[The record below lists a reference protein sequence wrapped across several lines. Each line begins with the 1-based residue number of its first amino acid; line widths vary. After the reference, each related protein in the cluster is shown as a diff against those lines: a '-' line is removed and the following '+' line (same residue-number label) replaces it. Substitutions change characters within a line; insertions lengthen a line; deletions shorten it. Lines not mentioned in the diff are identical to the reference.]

1 MLLQFRCKN
10 YRSFKDDMLFNLE
23 PTPKQK
29 DLDYSILQKK
39 AGNKEYKALCSSVI
53 YGPNATGKSNC
64 IGAIA
69 TMKDIV
75 VKGNVRDIKAT
86 NPADG
91 YLSYIPN
98 IHTPDAPVCFFIK
111 FIKDDLLFEYGFSFK
126 TGLSPESVNNI
137 VYEKL
142 RIDDKDV
149 FERTEDDLNITI
161 PEVVKQYM
169 VDQSIDNISSLNKV
183 AKSNIHS
190 TDLFLNN
197 GFKSF
202 YSNTIS
208 EKIIDWFDVDL
219 EVIYRVDSQDI
230 SLKPQTDSELYMED
244 HINNAVRAFGGHNNI
259 AFKPENNLIRK
270 LSFIKDSDG
279 VERYLANSQLYESL
293 GTLRFMNLILPI
305 FDAMTKGGTLL
316 VDEFDASIHPMAIM
330 NLVNIFH
337 NDDVNTNKA
346 QLIFNTHNP
355 IFLNSNLFRRD
366 EIKFVEYE
374 KDSSSMYSL
383 ADFGTSKG
391 GVRKGEDYMKN
402 YFINK
407 YGAISDVDF
416 TDIIKDAMNGR
427 LEHHARKKVQ

>member
-10 YRSFKDDMLFNLE
+10 YRSFKDDMLFSLE
-23 PTPKQK
+23 PAPKQK
-29 DLDYSILQKK
+29 DLQYSILHKK
-39 AGNKEYKALCSSVI
+39 AGNKEYRALCSSVI
-53 YGPNATGKSNC
+53 YGANATGKSNC

-69 TMKDIV
+69 TMKEIV
-75 VKGNVRDIKAT
+75 VKGNVKDIKVT
-86 NPADG
+86 TPADG

-98 IHTPDAPVCFFIK
+98 IHTPDDPVCFYAK
-111 FIKDDLLFEYGFSFK
+111 FIKDNLLFEYEFKFK
-126 TGLSPESVNNI
+126 TGLIPDSINKI

-142 RIDDKDV
+142 RVDNKDV
-149 FERTEDDLNITI
+149 FERNEDTLNITI
-161 PEVVKQYM
+161 PDIVKQYM
-169 VDQSIDNISSLNKV
+169 VGQSIDNIASLNKV

-202 YSNTIS
+202 YSNSIS
-208 EKIIDWFDVDL
+208 EKIIDWFDSDL
-219 EVIYRVDSQDI
+219 DVIYRVDSQDI
-230 SLKPQTDSELYMED
+230 SLKSQVDSDLYMED
-244 HINNAVRAFGGHNNI
+244 HINNAVRMFGGHNDI
-259 AFKPENNLIRK
+259 VFKSENDMIQK
-270 LSFIKDSDG
+270 LSFVQDQNG
-279 VERYLANSQLYESL
+279 TNRYLANSQLFESL

-305 FDAMTKGGTLL
+305 FAAMTTGGTLF

-330 NLVNIFH
+330 NLINIFH
-337 NDDVNTNKA
+337 NDDININKA

-374 KDSSSMYSL
+374 NDSSNIYSL
-383 ADFGTSKG
+383 ADFGTSQN

-407 YGAISDVDF
+407 YGAISNIDF
-416 TDIIKDAMNGR
+416 SDIIQDAMNGR
-427 LEHHARKKVQ
+427 TEHYARKKV